1 MGYYHTAQ
9 ICLNGHV
16 ITDSYDQ
23 YPEHGKS
30 FCDTCGEKTI
40 TQCLH
45 CGSNIHGDYEE
56 VGVCCLGFSTPAPAY
71 CYNCGKPFPWTE
83 SNLNSLKEL
92 LLLENLTD
100 SETAFIN
107 NDISEILVESP
118 KSKLV
123 SAKLKLI
130 LDKSSKVI
138 LDSVKSIIVD
148 IGSETA
154 KKIILGE

>member
-16 ITDSYDQ
+16 ITDRYDQ
-23 YPEHGKS
+23 SPECNKS
-30 FCDTCGEKTI
+30 FCDKCGKQTI
-40 TQCLH
+40 TQCPN
-45 CGSNIHGDYEE
+45 CNSNIRGDYE
-56 VGVCCLGFSTPAPAY
+56 VTGVCCVGFETHAPAY

-83 SNLNSLKEL
+83 TSLNSLKEL

-100 SETAFIN
+100 SETTFIN

-154 KKIILGE
+154 KKIILGQ